1 MGMKNQLETIAG
13 YSSQLREEEGR
24 SDDLPRDDDVEALL
38 FFLERAFYGAR
49 RVELSREYFDHA
61 KLTLEEHQDLI
72 RNALAGESDEGWT
85 ETLHD
90 ALASEIGNS
99 RDCEMVWS
107 TVEWLAADL
116 SLTTDIVER
125 SLEAIKSGDIAAHH
139 QEIRDE
145 VYNVGPKKT
154 SLYLRDLVAV
164 AELEDGIE
172 DEWAYIVPI
181 DTRIETVA
189 SAVLDMEIDS
199 NSWRRSAEDIAEV
212 CREHAVSPVEFD
224 EGAWYVSANALEI
237 LLDSIGRLDPPDQ

>member
-1 MGMKNQLETIAG
+1 MENQLETIAG

-24 SDDLPRDDDVEALL
+24 PGNLPRDDDIEALL

-49 RVELSREYFDHA
+49 RVELSREYFEHA
-61 KLTLEEHQDLI
+61 KSTLEDQENLI
-72 RNALAGESDEGWT
+72 RNALTGESEEGWT

-107 TVEWLAADL
+107 TVEWLA
-116 SLTTDIVER
+116 SESSSTTNIVER
-125 SLEAIKSGDIAAHH
+125 SLEAIESGDLATHH
-139 QEIRDE
+139 REIRDE

-164 AELEDGIE
+164 EGLEDEIE
-172 DEWAYIVPI
+172 EEWAYIIPI
-181 DTRIETVA
+181 DTRLETVA